1 MTDTSA
7 ITSGID
13 FNRFLEAS
21 VSNAVF
27 NIEAD
32 MQLLI
37 RGPSLHFYIKNGSGA
52 VLEYS
57 FNGTTLHGRLI
68 ASEQR
73 LYSFRR
79 VSKIWFR
86 SPGSTTV
93 EVEAWA
99 TA

>member
-1 MTDTSA
+1 MTDTSP

-21 VSNAVF
+21 VSNAAF
-27 NIEAD
+27 NTDAD
-32 MQLLI
+32 MNLFI

-57 FNGTTLHGRLI
+57 FNGVTLHGRLA
-68 ASEQR
+68 ASAER